1 VSVRRRLRKTFGG
14 GRRGFAL
21 LTLAVVGVVIV
32 AMGTIGVIGSQAG
45 GAAGSVNPRTSA
57 TPTAAASPPPSSAK
71 PLSLDASTPQ
81 ELTIPAMHVHS
92 RLQSLG
98 KKNAKYI
105 ELPTTPRR
113 AGWYKKSAAP
123 GELGVA
129 TVIGYIRKSS
139 DKPGVFV
146 HLNKLHKGDR
156 ISISRKDRTT
166 AIFRVDKI
174 KSYTVKN
181 FSADDVYGQ
190 TERRAELRIIT
201 CGGTLKPGDPRG
213 NVVVFAHLVDTAD

>member
-45 GAAGSVNPRTSA
+45 GAAGPVNPQRSA
-57 TPTAAASPPPSSAK
+57 TPTKPASPSPSSPK
-71 PLSLDASTPQ
+71 PLSLDASAPQ

-92 RLQSLG
+92 HLQSLG
-98 KKNAKYI
+98 KKDSKYI
-105 ELPTTPRR
+105 ELPTPSR

-156 ISISRKDRTT
+156 ISISRKDKAT

-174 KSYTVKN
+174 KSYTIKN
-181 FSADDVYGQ
+181 FSADEVYGQ
-190 TERRAELRIIT
+190 TQRRAELRIIT
-201 CGGTLKPGDPRG
+201 CGGTLKSGDPRG